1 MFYDKKFLFQWFLFR
16 MFLGQKI
23 IRTFINILALADF
36 LFLSLL
42 DRKNLLKF
50 KLRDLLLLVGSYSF

>member
-1 MFYDKKFLFQWFLFR
+1 

-23 IRTFINILALADF
+23 IRTFINILVLADF

-42 DRKNLLKF
+42 DHKNLPRI
-50 KLRDLLLLVGSYSF
+50 KLGDLLLVFFLGQ